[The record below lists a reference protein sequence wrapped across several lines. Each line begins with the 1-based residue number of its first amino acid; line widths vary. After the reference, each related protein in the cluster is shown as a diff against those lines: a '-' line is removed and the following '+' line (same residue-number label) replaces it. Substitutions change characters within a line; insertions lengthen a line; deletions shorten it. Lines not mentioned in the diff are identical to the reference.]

1 MTQNTDIKLFSRKA
15 LQLISQSIFFVYL
28 CMYLLLVII
37 ADYSKST
44 YHASDSLA
52 ISSGVI
58 YYRFLIGRF
67 GTGKYVN
74 KFGPKNINYW
84 IIIALITT
92 ILLHSWINHI
102 LNVRTSN

>member
-1 MTQNTDIKLFSRKA
+1 
-15 LQLISQSIFFVYL
+15 
-28 CMYLLLVII
+28 MYLLLVII

-44 YHASDSLA
+44 YHASDSLGLVVGLF
-52 ISSGVI
+52 IIGS
-58 YYRFLIGRF
+58 LIGRF

-84 IIIALITT
+84 IIIACDYTIT
-92 ILLHSWINHI
+92 LLHSWINHI